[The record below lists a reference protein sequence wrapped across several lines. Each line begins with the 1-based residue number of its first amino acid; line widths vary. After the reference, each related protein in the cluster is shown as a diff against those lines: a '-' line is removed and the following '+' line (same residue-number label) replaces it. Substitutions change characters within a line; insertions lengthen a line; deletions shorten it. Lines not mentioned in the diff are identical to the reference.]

1 MAFFCRKHGLGWV
14 LLMRSLKV
22 IPGSLMENIG
32 LIKTGGFAVLTALI
46 GEVQHLD
53 KTSFECRNKVTV
65 EN

>member
-1 MAFFCRKHGLGWV
+1 
-14 LLMRSLKV
+14 MRSLKV

-32 LIKTGGFAVLTALI
+32 LTKTGGFAVLTALI